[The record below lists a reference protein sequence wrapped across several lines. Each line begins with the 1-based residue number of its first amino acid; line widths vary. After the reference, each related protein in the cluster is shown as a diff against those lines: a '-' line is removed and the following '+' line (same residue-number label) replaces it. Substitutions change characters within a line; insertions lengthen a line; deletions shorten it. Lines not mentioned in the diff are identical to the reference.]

1 MALTKYE
8 IINTFPTLD
17 KLVDS
22 SFKINEAFFQNFLS
36 KQTIYVARNRE
47 EYNREF
53 GCPTQDWMVGYHCT
67 PKSHILIMSPEGLE
81 QTGFHERDSFSQI
94 LTHEINH
101 RFMSDLYEFSF
112 PIWVFEGL
120 ACYVANQFNE
130 SKLTDDIIDFP
141 FDRMHYSDF
150 YANSKYTYSKSGGFT
165 NYLVNNA
172 SGSAYPA
179 VNAKD
184 FENADILV
192 PHFDL
197 ITKFSNLA
205 FNISTQ
211 QQILLNKNKNLK
223 LQRDFLLPK
232 LISGKINLDQ

>member
-165 NYLVNNA
+165 NYLVNTYGEKSLLTFIEEVNGKTSSEMDDIILKSFQKTLTQLQGNWNQYLWDRYA
-172 SGSAYPA
+172 DSGNTS
-179 VNAKD
+179 
-184 FENADILV
+184 
-192 PHFDL
+192 
-197 ITKFSNLA
+197 
-205 FNISTQ
+205 
-211 QQILLNKNKNLK
+211 
-223 LQRDFLLPK
+223 
-232 LISGKINLDQ
+232 